1 MLKKINNYINEKEF
15 RINIY
20 KNKINIINYTKI
32 ISLEDTFISV
42 LTNNKKII
50 VKGKNLILLKILEN
64 ELLIKGELKSLE
76 VIDE

>member
-1 MLKKINNYINEKEF
+1 MLKEINNYINEKEF

>member
-1 MLKKINNYINEKEF
+1 MLKEINNYINEKEF

-50 VKGKNLILLKILEN
+50 VKGKNLILLKILEY